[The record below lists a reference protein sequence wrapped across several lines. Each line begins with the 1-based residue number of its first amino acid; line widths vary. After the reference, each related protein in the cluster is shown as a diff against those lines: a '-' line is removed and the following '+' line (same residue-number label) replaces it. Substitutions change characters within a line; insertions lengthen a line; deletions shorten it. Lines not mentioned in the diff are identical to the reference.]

1 MKKFLHI
8 EQCRDKQYLYEHLN
22 ESELQLIEDI
32 LQAESYGKIS
42 LSEVQYDGNGNFDFD
57 TLDIIIHD
65 ETYVQNGYELLV
77 LKWINDFEDT
87 GFLTECI
94 HKEEE

>member
-1 MKKFLHI
+1 MKKFWHI
-8 EQCRDKQYLYEHLN
+8 EQCCDKQYLYEHLN

-32 LQAESYGKIS
+32 LRAESDGKIS
-42 LSEVQYDGNGNFDFD
+42 LSEDQYDGNGNCDFD

-87 GFLTECI
+87 GYLVECI
-94 HKEEE
+94 HEEEE